1 MLICGASCTNIKKVR
16 TESTLLLLHSRTK
29 SRTAVQYEPEPHLIC
44 AEVRVELCFLF
55 ITYCYKLSCFLGK
68 VKRFFVFFRAEGEKN
83 FERLWEVANGRRRWE
98 GGAGHATLPD
108 FFHALISLESGK
120 LALRAQ
126 TVPPSR
132 QLTRKKPESLANVP
146 PHLPTSSC
154 FVPPE
159 QFKLVFLGSPDEN
172 GFTADAVNPVL
183 DKVSLVCDF
192 F

>member
-1 MLICGASCTNIKKVR
+1 MI
-16 TESTLLLLHSRTK
+16 
-29 SRTAVQYEPEPHLIC
+29 
-44 AEVRVELCFLF
+44 
-55 ITYCYKLSCFLGK
+55 
-68 VKRFFVFFRAEGEKN
+68 
-83 FERLWEVANGRRRWE
+83 VANGRRRWE
-98 GGAGHATLPD
+98 GGAGHAAFPD
-108 FFHALISLESGK
+108 FFRALISLESGK

-132 QLTRKKPESLANVP
+132 QLTRKKSESLADVP

-183 DKVSLVCDF
+183 DNVSPNFHERCQLVPSLSKAFPVSFVCDF

>member
-1 MLICGASCTNIKKVR
+1 M
-16 TESTLLLLHSRTK
+16 
-29 SRTAVQYEPEPHLIC
+29 
-44 AEVRVELCFLF
+44 ELCFLF

-83 FERLWEVANGRRRWE
+83 FERLWGAANGRRRWE
-98 GGAGHATLPD
+98 GGAGHATFPD
-108 FFHALISLESGK
+108 FFRALISLESGK

-132 QLTRKKPESLANVP
+132 QLTRKKSESLANVP

-154 FVPPE
+154 FIPPE
-159 QFKLVFLGSPDEN
+159 QFKLVFLGSPDET
-172 GFTADAVNPVL
+172 GFTADAVNPV
-183 DKVSLVCDF
+183 SFVCDF